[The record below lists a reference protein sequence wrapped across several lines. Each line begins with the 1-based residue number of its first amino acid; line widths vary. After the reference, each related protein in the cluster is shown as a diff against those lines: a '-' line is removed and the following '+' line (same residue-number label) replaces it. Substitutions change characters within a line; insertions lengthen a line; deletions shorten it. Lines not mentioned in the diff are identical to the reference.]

1 MPCFTSWSR
10 TRKPRPNEVRYRAGT
25 TLLIVI
31 LLAGFG
37 VEWGRSLLR
46 HREALPAPAV
56 SEPYALLLGP
66 GFPRPGVYQFSDAQS
81 PRSVIKMTNL
91 SVAPELLDDPCLDFP
106 LVTGSALDIL
116 VKNAI
121 IQDVVVSWMPAGQ
134 RLALG
139 IPLHP
144 DRMEW
149 HDWEILPGIGPT
161 LARRIERNR
170 QENGEFGSLEALVR
184 VRGVGKKRIAAWKGF
199 FEK

>member
-1 MPCFTSWSR
+1 M
-10 TRKPRPNEVRYRAGT
+10 KNRAGT

-37 VEWGRSLLR
+37 VDWGWSLLR

-56 SEPYALLLGP
+56 SAPYALLLGP

-81 PRSVIKMTNL
+81 PRSVIQMTDL
-91 SVAPELLDDPCLDFP
+91 SLEPELRQDPCLDSP
-106 LVTGSALDIL
+106 LITGSALDIL

-144 DRMEW
+144 DRMDP

-161 LARRIERNR
+161 MARRIEMDR
-170 QENGEFGSLEALVR
+170 QENGEFGSLVGLSR
-184 VRGVGKKRIAAWKGF
+184 VRGVGKKRIAAWKEF
-199 FEK
+199 FGK